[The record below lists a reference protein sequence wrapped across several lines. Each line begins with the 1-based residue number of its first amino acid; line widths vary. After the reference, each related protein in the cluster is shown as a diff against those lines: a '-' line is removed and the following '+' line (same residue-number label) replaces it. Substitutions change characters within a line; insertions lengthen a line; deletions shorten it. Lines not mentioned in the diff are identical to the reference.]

1 MVTAAHLVY
10 AVAQTALLVLAVRLL
25 VRDRHWTLLVFVINI
40 AGLVYD
46 NLVIGLGHLIGPGE
60 TLMALNYPRF
70 LVHAATT
77 PLLGMLGLY
86 LTRNTGVDWA
96 WGRKALITFWTLTLA
111 MLGWAIYNDLV
122 LLRMEPVA
130 FAETVRYANAAV
142 SGPPLPAITVMTL
155 VMFCGIAVFVRARW
169 PWLFLGSLVVFT
181 TAAFA
186 ASIGVVA
193 NLGEIF
199 FVAGTIA
206 TGYRFP
212 RLSHEE
218 HLRRQRVLSP
228 AERERLANEQRGRK
242 RRLAIGNRWMAW
254 AMAVTLLVG
263 TLAYYREPWG
273 LLFIPAWVDPLFNN
287 SFLILFFVHATA
299 SFYFY
304 GVPRPR
310 ASIRV
315 AHVYIGYGVFIF
327 TMISQSLIGVE
338 PIHMI
343 TYVINWLFIGAH
355 ILLSLRFLFK
365 RASRQKQDPMLEFVV
380 SKKLAPTSG
389 D

>member
-10 AVAQTALLVLAVRLL
+10 ALAQLAMLVLALRLL
-25 VRDRHWTLLVFVINI
+25 ARDRHWTLAIFVINI

-46 NLVIGLGHLIGPGE
+46 NLVIGFGHLIGPGD

-70 LVHAATT
+70 LVHALTT

-86 LTRNTGVDWA
+86 LTRNAAVEWA
-96 WGRKALITFWTLTLA
+96 WGRKALITFWVVSLS
-111 MLGWAIYNDLV
+111 MLGWAVYNDLV
-122 LLRMEPVA
+122 LLRMEPA
-130 FAETVRYANAAV
+130 FFAETVRYANEAV
-142 SGPPLPAITVMTL
+142 QGPPLPAIASMTL

-169 PWLFLGSLVVFT
+169 AWLFLGSLIVFT

-193 NLGEIF
+193 NLGEVF
-199 FVAGTIA
+199 FVAGAVA

-212 RLSHEE
+212 RLSREE

-228 AERERLANEQRGRK
+228 AERERLADEQRGRK

-254 AMAVTLLVG
+254 AMAAVLFVG

-310 ASIRV
+310 ANIRV
-315 AHVYIGYGVFIF
+315 AHVYIGYGVFLF
-327 TMISQSLIGVE
+327 TMVSQSLIGVE

-355 ILLSLRFLFK
+355 ILLSVRFLLK
-365 RASRQKQDPMLEFVV
+365 RLTRAKQDPMLEFVV